1 MHAAGSTL
9 LAMQMCTDAPCIDIA
24 LVSVS
29 DQDGWRGALTA
40 SEILGGMDAAKD
52 PYLFGFTACPGGG
65 EGIAHSSCWRLR
77 VRLASLVFSHC
88 ESVPEI
94 QLLVAQ
100 RYLPGINAAINGV
113 VQ

>member
-1 MHAAGSTL
+1 
-9 LAMQMCTDAPCIDIA
+9 
-24 LVSVS
+24 
-29 DQDGWRGALTA
+29 
-40 SEILGGMDAAKD
+40 MD
-52 PYLFGFTACPGGG
+52 GFTACPGGG
-65 EGIAHSSCWRLR
+65 EGIARSGCWRLR

-100 RYLPGINAAINGV
+100 RCLPGVNAAINGV